1 MPSSSSG
8 KKRLNTAAA
17 DTPAKKPKKSITIKP
32 KKRIT
37 IPANF
42 VKTSFGDRLPVRGT
56 SIIRA
61 SVSDPAK
68 LISSPPEK
76 WTKKLLGELMSVLTT
91 AHTLD
96 SDDSEMASVV
106 HKYGQWAMGR

>member
-8 KKRLNTAAA
+8 RKRSNTTAA
-17 DTPAKKPKKSITIKP
+17 DTPAKKQ

-37 IPANF
+37 IPSNF
-42 VKTSFGDRLPVRGT
+42 VKTPFANRLPVRGT

-61 SVSDPAK
+61 YVSEPAK
-68 LISSPPEK
+68 LISLPPEK

-91 AHTLD
+91 AISLD
-96 SDDSEMASVV
+96 TDDSEMAGVV
-106 HKYGQWAMGR
+106 HKFGQWALGR

>member
-8 KKRLNTAAA
+8 RKRLNTTAA
-17 DTPAKKPKKSITIKP
+17 DTPAKKPKKSITIP
-32 KKRIT
+32 S
-37 IPANF
+37 NF
-42 VKTSFGDRLPVRGT
+42 VKTSFANRLPVRGT

-61 SVSDPAK
+61 SVSEPAK

-91 AHTLD
+91 AHSLD
-96 SDDSEMASVV
+96 TDDSEMAGVV
-106 HKYGQWAMGR
+106 YKFGQWAMGR